1 MNFHMA
7 QAGSFSTI
15 LGCSTLCH
23 TFLDGRELH
32 IVYVLHNVTPPVFT
46 IPTHQSPLKTTCIF
60 NIVLLHTIIHIHQLM
75 RLLVYVDNYQQHCLN
90 GSFIYH
96 LVTQVE
102 TTKSV
107 CTFIALCSYPTMVGS
122 SSLNKI
128 TLPTTVPAFVMSN
141 NLELENLLI

>member
-15 LGCSTLCH
+15 LECCILCH
-23 TFLDGRELH
+23 IFPDGREIH

-46 IPTHQSPLKTTCIF
+46 ILTHKSPMKTTCNF
-60 NIVLLHTIIHIHQLM
+60 NIVLLHTIIHILQLM
-75 RLLVYVDNYQQHCLN
+75 HSLVYVDDYQQNCLN

-96 LVTQVE
+96 LGTQVE
-102 TTKSV
+102 TIKSV
-107 CTFIALCSYPTMVGS
+107 CTFTALCSYPTMVGS

-128 TLPTTVPAFVMSN
+128 TLPTTVPAFVMST
-141 NLELENLLI
+141 NLELKNL